1 MSITPDAL
9 IRQWFDELWNQG
21 DATAIDRYMGP
32 DTKFHGLATP
42 DGRPLTGPSGFR
54 PFYANFHEAFPDV
67 RVEVVRTITEGE
79 LVACHCHV
87 TGTHSG
93 PGLGVTPSGK
103 RGDFWGIVIGHI
115 RDGKIVEGWNCFD
128 FLTLY
133 QQLGIMPMAGA

>member
-9 IRQWFDELWNQG
+9 IRQWFEELWNQG

-32 DTKFHGLATP
+32 ATKFHGLATP
-42 DGRPLTGPSGFR
+42 DGQPLTGPSGFR
-54 PFYANFHEAFPDV
+54 PFFSKFQEAFPDV
-67 RVEVVRTITEGE
+67 HVEVVRTVSQGE
-79 LVACHCHV
+79 MVACHCHV

-93 PGLGVTPSGK
+93 AGLGVAPSGK
-103 RGDFWGIVIGHI
+103 RGDFWGMCIGHI

-133 QQLGIMPMAGA
+133 QQLGVVQAPGA